1 MAISP
6 ALFLSELTF
15 HRSSVV
21 KVVVKGMTSSFQ
33 FLAQNIRP
41 QTAVEYYISG
51 TMKSVVLT
59 VTLGFLPLVLC
70 VIAEQPSRHRSVLII
85 TPPMS
90 GHLSVPIAL
99 GEELVRRGHNV
110 TLFTLEIRNFDRPRK
125 SVEEAGMKYLSVDVN
140 ITYDDFEAATEA
152 ISLSNDTL
160 GMFRKLTGG
169 VPLIQRAMQN
179 AESALDGALLRNYYD
194 IILTTE
200 FSFPVAM
207 CMSKKWNVPLIHVGC
222 ARQIFPHQ
230 LPSWPHPGP
239 LSRRTDD
246 VNFMGRLSETVYRYI
261 ESVLF
266 SVIVEVIGLKLQCPY
281 ELSTLARAAG
291 VLVPHIV
298 PTAIGFEYP
307 RPLSP
312 LTTYVGPILP
322 PVTDPLPG
330 EIQMWLDSRPIG
342 SVVYI
347 SMGSLAF
354 ITPQLARAIV
364 EGLDATGYNALW
376 SLRRK
381 NRAILDGLEVND
393 KKILLLDWAPQLA
406 ILRHRSIRMAIL
418 HGGMNGVQEAL
429 HSGVPIIVLPLGG
442 DQPANAVRVVHGGF
456 GIQLNHNTI
465 TGTQI
470 TEGIHTIERGNYSKT
485 VNRLRKIFH
494 HAGGVTKAAD
504 LVELYAEVGYDHLI
518 PAYARYGWTWI
529 QYYNVDV
536 YGLLLVI
543 GGGVVW
549 IVLRLC
555 RCACGRCCRCISLFS
570 NKPKQE

>member
-1 MAISP
+1 
-6 ALFLSELTF
+6 
-15 HRSSVV
+15 
-21 KVVVKGMTSSFQ
+21 
-33 FLAQNIRP
+33 
-41 QTAVEYYISG
+41 
-51 TMKSVVLT
+51 MKSLVLT
-59 VTLGFLPLVLC
+59 VTLGFIPLVLC

-110 TLFTLEIRNFDRPRK
+110 TLFTLEIRNYDRPRK

-179 AESALDGALLRNYYD
+179 AESALDGALLRNYD

-364 EGLDATGYNALW
+364 EGLDATGYNAL
-376 SLRRK
+376 
-381 NRAILDGLEVND
+381 
-393 KKILLLDWAPQLA
+393 
-406 ILRHRSIRMAIL
+406 SIRMAIL